1 MSLLVKHFLR
11 YQFPAIAWAAIIFY
25 ASSIPASKL
34 PKFALMIS
42 DKVIHGTIFFVLG
55 LLVYRA
61 LEPRIKSTAFS
72 WKRFLVAILAVI
84 AYGFL
89 DEFHQGFVPG
99 RSVDIKDATADAVGG
114 LISGVMLYIFSL
126 RKRVES

>member
-1 MSLLVKHFLR
+1 MSPLVKHFFR
-11 YQFPAIAWAAIIFY
+11 YQFPAIAWAAVIFY
-25 ASSIPASKL
+25 ASSLPASKL
-34 PKFALMIS
+34 PKFALTIN

-61 LEPRIKSTAFS
+61 LEPRVKSITFS
-72 WKRFLVAILAVI
+72 WKRFLIAILAVV

-114 LISGVMLYIFSL
+114 LISGIVLYLFSM
-126 RKRVES
+126 RKRGKA